1 MRNPLSSFAL
11 AAAALVAA
19 GSLALAHPPGHQPRK
34 AQPAPQAQP
43 QPGPGAEAPGAPGR
57 NLQVLPADIPQPRL
71 IGIMRSWGQA
81 LGVQCSYCH
90 VPGNF
95 ASDAN
100 PHKNIARGM
109 VRMTSRINAELLP
122 PVVGASEHP
131 RVTCATCHRGTTD
144 TELPP
149 PPEPPI
155 AGGPPPVTPPPPDRR
170 PHDAHI
176 APDTPARPH

>member
-1 MRNPLSSFAL
+1 MRNPLSSFVL

-19 GSLALAHPPGHQPRK
+19 GSLAFAHPPHH
-34 AQPAPQAQP
+34 APQKTPVVAPQP
-43 QPGPGAEAPGAPGR
+43 QPQAEAPGPAGR

-71 IGIMRSWGQA
+71 LTIMRGWGQA

-95 ASDAN
+95 RADDN

-109 VRMTSRINAELLP
+109 VRMTARINAELLP
-122 PVVGASEHP
+122 PVVGVSDEP
-131 RVTCATCHRGTTD
+131 RVTCRTCHRGSPD
-144 TELPP
+144 TQLPP
-149 PPEPPI
+149 PAEPPI
-155 AGGPPPVTPPPPDRR
+155 AGGPPVVTPPPPDRR
-170 PHDAHI
+170 PPDAHI

>member
-1 MRNPLSSFAL
+1 MRNPLASLAL
-11 AAAALVAA
+11 AAAALAA
-19 GSLALAHPPGHQPRK
+19 TGSLAFAHPPGHRTPPK
-34 AQPAPQAQP
+34 AQPSQQTRQEP
-43 QPGPGAEAPGAPGR
+43 PGPPGR
-57 NLQVLPADIPQPRL
+57 NLQVLPADIPQARL
-71 IGIMRSWGQA
+71 IAIMRDWGQA

-109 VRMTSRINAELLP
+109 VRMTNRINNELLP
-122 PVVGASEHP
+122 PVVGVAEQP
-131 RVTCATCHRGTTD
+131 RVTCATCHRGSPD
-144 TELPP
+144 TQLPP

-155 AGGPPPVTPPPPDRR
+155 AGGPPQVTPPPPDRR
-170 PHDAHI
+170 PPDAHI